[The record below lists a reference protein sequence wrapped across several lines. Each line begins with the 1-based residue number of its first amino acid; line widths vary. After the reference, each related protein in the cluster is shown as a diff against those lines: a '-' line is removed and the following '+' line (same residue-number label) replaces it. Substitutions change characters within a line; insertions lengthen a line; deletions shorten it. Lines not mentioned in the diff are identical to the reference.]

1 MQDRDLPP
9 INYPAVKV
17 CPAEKKKK
25 KKKMAQGIPRPSSW
39 SIMSTLLSPSLTYDL
54 TPFQLKFR

>member
-1 MQDRDLPP
+1 MQDRGLPP
-9 INYPAVKV
+9 INYSAVKV
-17 CPAEKKKK
+17 CPAKK